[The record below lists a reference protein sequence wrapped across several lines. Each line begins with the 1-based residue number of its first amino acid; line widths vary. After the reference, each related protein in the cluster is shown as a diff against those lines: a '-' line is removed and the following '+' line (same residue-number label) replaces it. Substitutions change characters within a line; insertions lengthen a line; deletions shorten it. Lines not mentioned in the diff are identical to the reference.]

1 MSKNN
6 MKLIMEGW
14 RHSIKEMNA
23 AAVGG
28 VQGHAGQDEQLD
40 EGAFKTF
47 MTMIGL
53 MIGGQA
59 AAMNVDLGDGTVVKV
74 KDIAQVLQAD
84 GTAKSASAAD
94 DVLKMIKAKPEDANK
109 DGKIDARTEYNLDG
123 QSLEHIK
130 SLIDAAKA
138 PQADAQSQPD
148 DGKTMQQRV
157 RDANQKDGGAFR
169 NLKEGGI

>member
-23 AAVGG
+23 AANGG
-28 VQGHAGQDEQLD
+28 VQGLAGQDEQLD

-47 MTMIGL
+47 MTVLGL
-53 MIGGQA
+53 IVGSQA
-59 AAMNVDLGDGTVVKV
+59 AAMEVDLGGGTVAKV
-74 KDIAQVLQAD
+74 QDIAKVLQAD
-84 GTAKSASAAD
+84 GTAKSADAAE
-94 DVLKMIKAKPEDANK
+94 DVLEMIKAKPEDTNK
-109 DGKIDARTEYNLDG
+109 DGKIDAGEYNLPG
-123 QSLEHIK
+123 VTKGHIK
-130 SLIDAAKA
+130 SLIDAAKTS
-138 PQADAQSQPD
+138 QADTQSQPD